1 MSSAGPGSEKKPE
14 TSPGANPA
22 AAADAKTSLRD
33 FSGLIALIGAGKM
46 GGALLQG
53 WLRLG
58 LDPRKVIVIEPQA
71 LPYLSALATQ
81 YGVATNYHAVA
92 SPSLP
97 NYLALTSGETF
108 GIEDDDFHP
117 LPPGGIGEQ
126 LSAAG
131 ITWRAYME
139 GMGQDCRTDTE
150 TYVVKHDPF
159 AFYGPTCPAF
169 LSSVSTS
176 RPSCG

>member
-71 LPYLSALATQ
+71 LPYLSALAQRCWAKVQDKTRQ
-81 YGVATNYHAVA
+81 EGRTPPSARATK
-92 SPSLP
+92 P
-97 NYLALTSGETF
+97 
-108 GIEDDDFHP
+108 
-117 LPPGGIGEQ
+117 
-126 LSAAG
+126 
-131 ITWRAYME
+131 R
-139 GMGQDCRTDTE
+139 
-150 TYVVKHDPF
+150 
-159 AFYGPTCPAF
+159 
-169 LSSVSTS
+169 
-176 RPSCG
+176 